1 MNKTK
6 FSYSKPFLT
15 ALLSV
20 AVVASVQPPALAE
33 DQDLKT
39 LVAEGLTRIY
49 GISNTPFAAKNTK
62 PGDASSGVE
71 VARTKDTLSIDATPC
86 LNNQP
91 KRIVTFVKPY
101 LESKI
106 SDAKCNDKR
115 YPQIQVIQQ

>member
-6 FSYSKPFLT
+6 LSSSWSFLI

-20 AVVASVQPPALAE
+20 AIAASAQLPAVPE
-33 DQDLKT
+33 DQELKK

-49 GISNTPFAAKNTK
+49 GTPNTPFAAKNTK

-71 VARTKDTLSIDATPC
+71 VARTKDALSIDATPC
-86 LNNQP
+86 LNTQP

-101 LESKI
+101 RESKI
-106 SDAKCNDKR
+106 SDAKCNGKS